1 MLVFIVE
8 ILPTDRENSDGI
20 PTETASSSEFPRNF

>member
-8 ILPTDRENSDGI
+8 ILPTDRGNSDGI
-20 PTETASSSEFPRNF
+20 LMQTASSSEFPRNF

>member
-8 ILPTDRENSDGI
+8 ILPTDRGNSDGI
-20 PTETASSSEFPRNF
+20 PTATALSSEFPRNF